1 MNKRDYYEVFGLS
14 KNASEQDIK
23 SAFRKLSRKYH
34 PDMQSGSQML
44 RRKMLKR
51 SSKKTDDGTVDA
63 EFC

>member
-1 MNKRDYYEVFGLS
+1 MNKHDYYEVLGLS

-51 SSKKTDDGTVDA
+51 SSKKADDGTVDA